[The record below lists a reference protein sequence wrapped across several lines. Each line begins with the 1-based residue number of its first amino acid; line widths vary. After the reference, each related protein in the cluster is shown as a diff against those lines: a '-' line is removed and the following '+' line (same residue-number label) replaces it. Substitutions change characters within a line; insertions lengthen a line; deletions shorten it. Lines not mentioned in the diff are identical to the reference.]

1 MSCDISRI
9 FRTFVRALETT
20 GECRL
25 RGAHLKQRKSSR
37 SFSFSNRAASLR
49 KNLRM
54 LADYIRRVQKLTG
67 DCVGNKFKQ
76 KTLADLTEQVT
87 TLIGHCG
94 ALLVQL
100 KEISDLDDQSG
111 APLTQ
116 DRMQTRQ
123 HRQAVSESLEE
134 ELNRLRRLRDLEL
147 LASDRLMT
155 ITRLTCVSAFQ
166 LERQRHLLEL
176 TGSLAAGV
184 RSVPSARLTTS
195 STAHGPEHTED
206 SALHSDHQ
214 VRNYGDQHGVTESE
228 RHATDDSHL
237 TENERQVFETE
248 NRTMYE
254 HLSEQRDELNLVA
267 RAITEIGKLNQALST
282 HLTEQLETTQQMG
295 TVFATSTE
303 NVRQGNEML
312 RSALSTKASVQ
323 FWILFT
329 MIVLTFSLHF
339 LDWYYP

>member
-9 FRTFVRALETT
+9 FHTLVRALETT

-25 RGAHLKQRKSSR
+25 RDASPRQGKPIH

-49 KNLRM
+49 KNLRV

-76 KTLADLTEQVT
+76 KTQADLTEQVT
-87 TLIGHCG
+87 TLIDHCG

-100 KEISDLDDQSG
+100 KEISGLDDQSG

-116 DRMQTRQ
+116 DQMQTRQ
-123 HRQAVSESLEE
+123 HRQAIFESLEE
-134 ELNRLRRLRDLEL
+134 ELNRLRGLRDLEP
-147 LASDRLMT
+147 MI
-155 ITRLTCVSAFQ
+155 ITRLAYVSVFQ

-184 RSVPSARLTTS
+184 RSVPSACLTTPG
-195 STAHGPEHTED
+195 TTQGPEYTED
-206 SALHSDHQ
+206 SSLRKDHQ
-214 VRNYGDQHGVTESE
+214 VQNYGGQRGVTESE
-228 RHATDDSHL
+228 RDAADDLHL
-237 TENERQVFETE
+237 TETERQVFETE
-248 NRTMYE
+248 NHTMYE

-267 RAITEIGKLNQALST
+267 RAISEIGKLNLALST
-282 HLTEQLETTQQMG
+282 HLTEQLEATQQMG
-295 TVFATSTE
+295 AVFATSTE

>member
-9 FRTFVRALETT
+9 FHTLVRALETT

-25 RGAHLKQRKSSR
+25 RGASPGQRKSNQ
-37 SFSFSNRAASLR
+37 SFSFSNRAASLQ
-49 KNLRM
+49 KNLRL

-76 KTLADLTEQVT
+76 KTQADLTEQVT
-87 TLIGHCG
+87 TLIEHCG

-100 KEISDLDDQSG
+100 DEISGLDDQSG

-123 HRQAVSESLEE
+123 HRQAIFESLEE
-134 ELNRLRRLRDLEL
+134 ELNRLRSLRDLE
-147 LASDRLMT
+147 
-155 ITRLTCVSAFQ
+155 

-184 RSVPSARLTTS
+184 RSVPSARLTTP
-195 STAHGPEHTED
+195 STAHGSEHTED
-206 SALHSDHQ
+206 SSLRKDHQ
-214 VRNYGDQHGVTESE
+214 VQNYSDQHGVTESE
-228 RHATDDSHL
+228 RHATDDLHL
-237 TENERQVFETE
+237 TETERQVFETE
-248 NRTMYE
+248 NHTMYE
-254 HLSEQRDELNLVA
+254 HLSEQRDELSLVA
-267 RAITEIGKLNQALST
+267 RAISEIGKLNQALST